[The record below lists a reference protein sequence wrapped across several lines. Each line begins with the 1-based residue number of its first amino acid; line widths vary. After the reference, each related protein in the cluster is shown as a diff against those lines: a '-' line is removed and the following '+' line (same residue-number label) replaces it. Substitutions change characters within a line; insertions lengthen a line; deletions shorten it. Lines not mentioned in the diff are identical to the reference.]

1 VAGFVDPTSK
11 KEIPMQITPQHILDA
26 LRAGPAVAVT
36 HTGDRLALV
45 GVAHGQ
51 ALVRR
56 PASPGD
62 VIPLTNIA
70 YLDAG
75 EAS

>member
-1 VAGFVDPTSK
+1 
-11 KEIPMQITPQHILDA
+11 MQITPQHILDA
-26 LRAGPAVAVT
+26 LAVGPTVAVT

-62 VIPLTNIA
+62 VIPLTDIA
-70 YLDAG
+70 YLDEG
-75 EAS
+75 EPS